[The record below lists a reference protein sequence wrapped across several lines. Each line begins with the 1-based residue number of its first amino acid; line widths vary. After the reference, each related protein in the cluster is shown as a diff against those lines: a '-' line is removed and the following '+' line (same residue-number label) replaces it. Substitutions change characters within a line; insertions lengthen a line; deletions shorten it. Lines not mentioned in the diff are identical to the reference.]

1 MMIKRHSIVIYA
13 IATAMGLGL
22 MAAAGAQN
30 RPAASLE
37 SNVDPVK
44 LITLKLTFADE
55 QWARVAGFDGGTIRI
70 EHNGNTFALTPHVIN
85 KRSRT
90 IELKVSRIVPGMDGE
105 SLQAVETLAVG
116 NDPTKLDVNGIS
128 FTVQAKK
135 IRKVSPGIQTTA
147 TRQCCVTDCEGRLI
161 CGVCVCTPCGV
172 CAAYNWCDC
181 ALPGPVD

>member
-1 MMIKRHSIVIYA
+1 MTKRHSIVMYA

-30 RPAASLE
+30 KPASVENNA
-37 SNVDPVK
+37 DPVK
-44 LITLKLTFADE
+44 LITLKLTFADG
-55 QWARVAGFDGGTIRI
+55 QWARVAAFEGGTIRI
-70 EHNGNTFALTPHVIN
+70 EHNGNAFALSPHVIN

-90 IELKVSRIVPGMDGE
+90 VELKVSRIVPGLDGE
-105 SLQAVETLAVG
+105 SIQPVETFVVG
-116 NDPTKLDVNGIS
+116 NDLMTLDVSGMS

-135 IRKVSPGIQTTA
+135 VRKVSVGVQAAA

-181 ALPGPVD
+181 ALPGPVN